1 MIERSTYTMLEWLG
15 DIGGLFEALV
25 FLGRMTI
32 APVAA
37 IAMQAKL
44 LTKAFWYLDP
54 QGISGRGA
62 RQMIEKKNSS
72 VDAHEEKTQPMV
84 DFMRADLSRI

>member
-44 LTKAFWYLDP
+44 LTRAFWYMAP
-54 QGISGRGA
+54 QSKSDQA
-62 RQMIEKKNSS
+62 KPTIEMKNNS
-72 VDAHEEKTQPMV
+72 VDAQEERTQPIV
-84 DFMRADLSRI
+84 GFMRADLSRI